1 MQVVTNIIKTGKIGN
16 MKRIF
21 TFLLIAFLMF
31 SCKTKQNVGEITFG
45 APTMI
50 NLYEMTITQHQL
62 DSICEVDMLPTY
74 EKWIKTSFIDYE
86 TDSVFTKRLYL
97 KSYSEEN
104 EVIYIL
110 LGDKEPYKI
119 TKRIAE

>member
-1 MQVVTNIIKTGKIGN
+1 MKKIF
-16 MKRIF
+16 I
-21 TFLLIAFLMF
+21 FLLMLFLMF
-31 SCKTKQNVGEITFG
+31 SCKTHQNVGEITFG
-45 APTMI
+45 APIMI

-110 LGDKEPYKI
+110 LGEKEPYKI
-119 TKRIAE
+119 IKRIAEQ